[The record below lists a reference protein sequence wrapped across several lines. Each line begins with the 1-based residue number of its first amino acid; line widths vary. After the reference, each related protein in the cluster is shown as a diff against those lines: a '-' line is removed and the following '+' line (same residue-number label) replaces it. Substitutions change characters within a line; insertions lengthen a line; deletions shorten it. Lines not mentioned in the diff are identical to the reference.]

1 MHACK
6 RTSTLVHTCV
16 YLGVAFEDVLV
27 HAPLAVLGVAGLVD
41 EHPLGPHDD
50 LLLLLPL
57 ASLDR
62 DGHQAPRRL
71 PRRLDARHPHLPV
84 GLPRLVR
91 RRRLPRREEVPL
103 VLPVPPVR
111 LYMQYVSTVSEI
123 NKTINAMLL
132 IRNIRLIINI
142 NTTSSFNLI

>member
-1 MHACK
+1 MQACMYICTHA
-6 RTSTLVHTCV
+6 
-16 YLGVAFEDVLV
+16 YLGVAFQDVLV
-27 HAPLAVLGVAGLVD
+27 HAPLAILFGVAGLVD

-84 GLPRLVR
+84 GLLLLVR

-111 LYMQYVSTVSEI
+111 LYMQYVSTVSKI

>member
-1 MHACK
+1 MQACMYICTHA
-6 RTSTLVHTCV
+6 
-16 YLGVAFEDVLV
+16 YLGVAFQDVLV

-84 GLPRLVR
+84 ELLLLVR

-103 VLPVPPVR
+103 VLPVPLVR
-111 LYMQYVSTVSEI
+111 LYTQYVFTVSARST
-123 NKTINAMLL
+123 KQAALL
-132 IRNIRLIINI
+132 IRNIYQINY
-142 NTTSSFNLI
+142 

>member
-84 GLPRLVR
+84 GLLLLVR

-103 VLPVPPVR
+103 VLPVPLVR
-111 LYMQYVSTVSEI
+111 LYTQYVFTVSARST
-123 NKTINAMLL
+123 KQAALL
-132 IRNIRLIINI
+132 IRNIYQINY
-142 NTTSSFNLI
+142 

>member
-1 MHACK
+1 MQACMYICTHA
-6 RTSTLVHTCV
+6 
-16 YLGVAFEDVLV
+16 YLGVAFQDVLV
-27 HAPLAVLGVAGLVD
+27 HAPLAILFGVAGLVD
-41 EHPLGPHDD
+41 EHPLGPHED
-50 LLLLLPL
+50 LLPL
-57 ASLDR
+57 PRASFRR

-111 LYMQYVSTVSEI
+111 LYMQYVSTVSKI